1 MLSSVCRA
9 AEHLDIPLP
18 EMTFGNNALDLTY
31 APEQSSAPLSLGFS
45 ALAALAAVPTGEGW
59 EERNGGGVQVSMAE
73 HWSQNR

>member
-1 MLSSVCRA
+1 MHSHRRA

-18 EMTFGNNALDLTY
+18 EMTFGNNSLDLTY
-31 APEQSSAPLSLGFS
+31 APDQTSALLSLNFS
-45 ALAALAAVPTGEGW
+45 ALQALADVATGEGW